1 VQHSND
7 KIKSKEKEFRH
18 NQQIGIFF
26 HIFRLS
32 EQIDELKK
40 LPAND
45 NDEDV
50 FILRT
55 ERTRVEED
63 LRTVRIERDT
73 LQQDN
78 HQKENLLSKYEDDMK
93 TQVEVVAR
101 LNHQVR
107 YNHKYPIEFI
117 LTNILDSSIKKRTR

>member
-1 VQHSND
+1 
-7 KIKSKEKEFRH
+7 
-18 NQQIGIFF
+18 
-26 HIFRLS
+26 
-32 EQIDELKK
+32 LKK

-63 LRTVRIERDT
+63 LRTVRTERDT